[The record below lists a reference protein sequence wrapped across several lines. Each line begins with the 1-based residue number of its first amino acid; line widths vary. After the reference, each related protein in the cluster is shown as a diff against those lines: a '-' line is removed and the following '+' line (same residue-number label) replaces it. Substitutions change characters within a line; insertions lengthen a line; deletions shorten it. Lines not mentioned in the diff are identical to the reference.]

1 MVSVKSI
8 IGIIVG
14 IAIVGIL
21 VGGTIEFN
29 SEKEREGVPWREASG
44 PFQIEKYEYY
54 LGEKIF
60 INAIDIPRDVS
71 GEIIFFRPSTTSNID
86 NMKEFEGVSKELI
99 SAKIK
104 YLAIIFDGN
113 AKSNFN
119 QYFEPRFNEWTGIC
133 SANDLTGEW
142 VMVFQGTQYKEI
154 HFKVIDEIAPWD
166 TRTFE
171 TLEGVGIC

>member
-1 MVSVKSI
+1 VINLKI
-8 IGIIVG
+8 IIPIIIVIIIAGII
-14 IAIVGIL
+14 AFSSEQE
-21 VGGTIEFN
+21 TIE
-29 SEKEREGVPWREASG
+29 EIQWRTSG

-119 QYFEPRFNEWTGIC
+119 QYFEPRFNEWAGIC

>member
-1 MVSVKSI
+1 VVNPKI
-8 IGIIVG
+8 IIPIIIVIIIAGIIAFSSEQE
-14 IAIVGIL
+14 I
-21 VGGTIEFN
+21 IE
-29 SEKEREGVPWREASG
+29 EIQWRTSG

-86 NMKEFEGVSKELI
+86 SMKEFEGVSKELI

-104 YLAIIFDGN
+104 YLSIVFDGN
-113 AKSNFN
+113 NKQNFN
-119 QYFEPRFNEWTGIC
+119 QYFEPRFNEWIGIC

-154 HFKVIDEIAPWD
+154 HFKVLDETASWD

-171 TLEGVGIC
+171 TLEGVGTC

>member
-1 MVSVKSI
+1 MINLKIIIAIIVGIGI
-8 IGIIVG
+8 IGII
-14 IAIVGIL
+14 I
-21 VGGTIEFN
+21 GGVIEFN
-29 SEKEREGVPWREASG
+29 SEKEMEGIQWRTSG

-60 INAIDIPRDVS
+60 INAIGIPRDVS
-71 GEIIFFRPSTTSNID
+71 GEVIFFRPSTTSNID

-104 YLAIIFDGN
+104 YLSIVFDGN
-113 AKSNFN
+113 NKQNFN
-119 QYFEPRFNEWTGIC
+119 QYFEPRFNEWNGIC
-133 SANDLTGEW
+133 SVNDLVGEW

-154 HFKVIDEIAPWD
+154 YFKVLDETASWD
-166 TRTFE
+166 KRTFE